1 MFLDKIRKIL
11 FRVYRKLILRSFFN
25 IKIGH
30 YFYQNDG
37 GFISNIVG
45 RYVRN
50 RDAVLAKKNGFH
62 IKKNTF
68 SEQLHKEG
76 LVFYDGL
83 IDSDVV
89 DIISDQWNLYCE
101 NQEMPSDFRLQLSS
115 EQSLDVI
122 KSKFPII
129 NKALTEEI
137 MDIVQQYYKSYI
149 NLLNIHL
156 YRIITPSE
164 TMKEAAYGNT
174 GNWHTDGS
182 SSESLKIF
190 ILLSDVT
197 DAHGPMNLI
206 SAKNTRNVVKN
217 HNFKFSARDSNLF
230 IENNYQSV
238 QFTGKKGKVM
248 IARTNDCLHRAS
260 IPENGR
266 TRDILTFYVTSSGI
280 EREQNDMFNHCI
292 YEQFYGPK
300 RIFIR

>member
-1 MFLDKIRKIL
+1 MKNKIKIL
-11 FRVYRKLILRSFFN
+11 FFRVYRKFILRSPLN

-76 LVFYDGL
+76 FVFYDGL

-89 DIISDQWNLYCE
+89 DVIFDQWNLYCE

-122 KSKFPII
+122 KSKFPIL

-156 YRIITPSE
+156 YRITTPSE
-164 TMKEAAYGNT
+164 TMMETAYGNT

-206 SAKNTRNVVKN
+206 STKNTRNVVKN

-238 QFTGKKGKVM
+238 QFTGKKGKIM

-266 TRDILTFYVTSSGI
+266 TRDILTFYVTTSGI
-280 EREQNDMFNHCI
+280 ERKQNYMFNHCT
-292 YEQFYGPK
+292 YEQFYGFK
-300 RIFIR
+300 RIFKL

>member
-1 MFLDKIRKIL
+1 MKNRVAIL
-11 FRVYRKLILRSFFN
+11 CFRVYRKFILRSFIN
-25 IKIGH
+25 VKLGQ
-30 YFYQNDG
+30 YFYHNDG
-37 GFISNIVG
+37 GVVSNAVG
-45 RYVRN
+45 RYVWH
-50 RDAVLAKKNGFH
+50 RDMRLSKKNGFH
-62 IKKNTF
+62 TKTNIF
-68 SEQLHKEG
+68 SQKLHKKG

-83 IDSDVV
+83 IGSEVV
-89 DIISDQWNLYCE
+89 NTLSEQWNTYC
-101 NQEMPSDFRLQLSS
+101 NSQEMPKDFRLQLSS

-122 KSKFPII
+122 KSKFPTLDQVLTKEII
-129 NKALTEEI
+129 
-137 MDIVQQYYKSYI
+137 DIVQQYYQSYV

-156 YRIITPSE
+156 YRITTP
-164 TMKEAAYGNT
+164 TQDMMKTAYGET

-182 SSESLKIF
+182 TSESLKIF

-206 SAKNTRNVVKN
+206 STKNTKNVIKN
-217 HNFKFSARDSNLF
+217 HNFKFSTDSSNKF
-230 IENNYQSV
+230 IKNNYQSV

-266 TRDILTFYVTSSGI
+266 TRDILTFYVTTSGI
-280 EREQNDMFNHCI
+280 ERKQNDMFNHCT